1 VTLKDGH
8 QVEVSRRQAKL
19 LREKL
24 EL

>member
-8 QVEVSRRQAKL
+8 EVEVSRRQARL
-19 LREKL
+19 LRERL